1 MKFKK
6 IYSPNFDLFLNRSI
20 KYIIIH
26 YTGMKNQKVA
36 IKRLQSK
43 VAKVSTHYLISKR
56 GTVYQMVEDKNVA
69 WHAGKSRW
77 KKDVN
82 LNSKSIGIE
91 IVNNGNEI
99 FPNNQIKKLAD
110 LLKFLKKNIKLRKK
124 MCLDTHISPQIEK
137 LTRDLCFLGVFFIK
151 EDCPI
156 YIENISFF

>member
-6 IYSPNFDLFLNRSI
+6 IYSPNFDQFLNRNI

-56 GTVYQMVEDKNVA
+56 GTIYQMVEDKNVA

-77 KKDVN
+77 EKDVN

-99 FPNNQIKKLAD
+99 FPNNQIKKLAE
-110 LLKFLKKNIKLRKK
+110 LLKFLKKKYKIKKKYVLGHSHIAPKRKIDPGP
-124 MCLDTHISPQIEK
+124 MFPWN
-137 LTRDLCFLGVFFIK
+137 FLSKKGLSNL
-151 EDCPI
+151 
-156 YIENISFF
+156 Y

>member
-6 IYSPNFDLFLNRSI
+6 IYTSNFDQFLNRNI

-43 VAKVSTHYLISKR
+43 VAKVSAHYLISKR
-56 GTVYQMVEDKNVA
+56 GTIYQMVEDQNVA

-77 KKDVN
+77 EKDVN

-110 LLKFLKKNIKLRKK
+110 LLKFLKKKYKIKKKYVLGHSHIAPKRKIDPGP
-124 MCLDTHISPQIEK
+124 MFPWN
-137 LTRDLCFLGVFFIK
+137 FLHKRGLSNL
-151 EDCPI
+151 
-156 YIENISFF
+156 Y

>member
-6 IYSPNFDLFLNRSI
+6 IYSPNFDQFLNRNI

-43 VAKVSTHYLISKR
+43 VAKVSAHYLISKR
-56 GTVYQMVEDKNVA
+56 GTIYQMVEDQNVA
-69 WHAGKSRW
+69 WHAGESRW
-77 KKDVN
+77 EKDIN

-110 LLKFLKKNIKLRKK
+110 LLNFLKKKYKIKKKYVLGHSHIAPKRKIDPGP
-124 MCLDTHISPQIEK
+124 MFPWN
-137 LTRDLCFLGVFFIK
+137 FLHKKGLSNL
-151 EDCPI
+151 
-156 YIENISFF
+156 Y

>member
-1 MKFKK
+1 MKLKK

-110 LLKFLKKNIKLRKK
+110 LLKFLKKK
-124 MCLDTHISPQIEK
+124 MCLDTHISLQTGK
-137 LTRDLCFLGVFFIK
+137 LTRDLCFLGVFYIK

>member
-1 MKFKK
+1 MKIKK
-6 IYSPNFDLFLNRSI
+6 IYSPNFDLLLNRNI

-26 YTGMKNQKVA
+26 YTGMKNQKSA

-56 GTVYQMVEDKNVA
+56 GTIYQMVEDKNVA

-99 FPNNQIKKLAD
+99 FPHNQIKKLAD
-110 LLKFLKKNIKLRKK
+110 LLKFLKKKYKIKKKNVLGHLHIAPNRKIDPGP
-124 MCLDTHISPQIEK
+124 MFPWN
-137 LTRDLCFLGVFFIK
+137 FLNKRGLS
-151 EDCPI
+151 DI
-156 YIENISFF
+156 Y

>member
-6 IYSPNFDLFLNRSI
+6 IYSPNFDLFLNRNI

-36 IKRLQSK
+36 VKRLQSK

-56 GTVYQMVEDKNVA
+56 GTIYQMVEDKNVA

-77 KKDVN
+77 RKDVN

-99 FPNNQIKKLAD
+99 FPNNQMKKLAD
-110 LLKFLKKNIKLRKK
+110 LLKFLKKKI
-124 MCLDTHISPQIEK
+124 
-137 LTRDLCFLGVFFIK
+137 
-151 EDCPI
+151 
-156 YIENISFF
+156 

>member
-6 IYSPNFDLFLNRSI
+6 IYSPNFDQFLNRNI

-43 VAKVSTHYLISKR
+43 VAKVSAHYLISKR
-56 GTVYQMVEDKNVA
+56 GTIYQMVEDQNVA

-77 KKDVN
+77 EKDVN

-110 LLKFLKKNIKLRKK
+110 LLKFLKKKYKIKKKYVLGHSHIAPKRKIDPGP
-124 MCLDTHISPQIEK
+124 MFPWN
-137 LTRDLCFLGVFFIK
+137 FLYKRGLSNL
-151 EDCPI
+151 
-156 YIENISFF
+156 Y

>member
-6 IYSPNFDLFLNRSI
+6 IYSPNFDLFLNRNI

-43 VAKVSTHYLISKR
+43 VAKVSAHYLISKR
-56 GTVYQMVEDKNVA
+56 GTIYQMVEDKNVA

-77 KKDVN
+77 GKDVN

-99 FPNNQIKKLAD
+99 FPNNQMKKLAD
-110 LLKFLKKNIKLRKK
+110 LLI
-124 MCLDTHISPQIEK
+124 II
-137 LTRDLCFLGVFFIK
+137 
-151 EDCPI
+151 
-156 YIENISFF
+156 